1 MNKSVTIV
9 LIEDDASFSRAVDA
23 GLAKYSEYT
32 FSSASTLSEALRLLS
47 DINSGHGPVGTV
59 VVLLDLNL
67 PDSNGLSTFTKLK
80 EHCAGV
86 PIIILSGRDDEKL
99 ALQAIEL
106 GAQDYLVKG
115 DITSRD
121 LARSITY
128 AMERSKLLAD
138 REDFVA
144 TLTHDLKG
152 PLFGANRI
160 LTLVVD
166 GKFGPIH
173 DNQKELLSKLQLSN
187 VRLLEMIANLLEV
200 YRFEKNPGSLE
211 LSKVRLLEIARACV
225 DDLVPLA
232 DEKSIELTLDADPAC
247 SFLVNAEAFSISR
260 VIRNLLDNAIKYTPR
275 HGKVS
280 LRMINVNGTVT
291 VEISD
296 TGPGVTEADQP
307 FLFRRFF
314 RGTSGLRY
322 SRSTGLGLYLCKQ
335 IMQIHAGS
343 VSYHS
348 NQNGGSIFTLEIP
361 SAETKKQDTTDN

>member
-1 MNKSVTIV
+1 MPRLNKSVNIV
-9 LIEDDASFSRAVDA
+9 LVEDDASFCTAVKA
-23 GLAKYSEYT
+23 ALSQYSEYAINST
-32 FSSASTLSEALRLLS
+32 SSLSEALRLIVEL
-47 DINSGHGPVGTV
+47 NSAHREPSSNV

-67 PDSNGLSTFTKLK
+67 PDSSGLSTFTTLK

-86 PIIILSGRDDEKL
+86 PVIILSGRDDEKL

-106 GAQDYLVKG
+106 GVQDYLVKG

-138 REDFVA
+138 REDFIA

-160 LTLVVD
+160 LALVAD
-166 GKFGPIH
+166 GKFGPIQ
-173 DNQKELLSKLQLSN
+173 DDQKELLSRLQLSN
-187 VRLLEMIANLLEV
+187 VRLLEMITNLLEV
-200 YRFEKNPGSLE
+200 YRFENNPGSLE
-211 LSKVRLLEIARACV
+211 LSRVRLLEIARACV
-225 DDLVPLA
+225 DDQIPIA
-232 DEKSIELTLDADPAC
+232 EDKDIELVLDAEPA
-247 SFLVNAEAFSISR
+247 SSYLVNAEAFSIAR

-275 HGKVS
+275 HGTVS
-280 LRMINVNGTVT
+280 LQLRESNGTVL

-296 TGPGVTEADQP
+296 TGPGVVEADQP

-335 IMQIHAGS
+335 IMQNHAGN
-343 VSYHS
+343 VSYRS
-348 NQNGGSIFTLEIP
+348 NPAGGSIFTLELP
-361 SAETKKQDTTDN
+361 SA